1 MEVIVGTR
9 GVLKFLSQGRVEK
22 VFLASNAP
30 SEIRDRVMEAAKQAQ
45 VEVVAFEGN
54 ELELGTKFG
63 KPFPVACA
71 AVLKSEEK

>member
-1 MEVIVGTR
+1 MEVVVGTR
-9 GVLKFLSQGRVEK
+9 EVLKSISQGKVEK

-30 SEIRDRVMEAAKQAQ
+30 SKIRERVTQAAKAAQ
-45 VEVVAFEGN
+45 VEIVAFEGS

-71 AVLKSEEK
+71 AILKSEEK